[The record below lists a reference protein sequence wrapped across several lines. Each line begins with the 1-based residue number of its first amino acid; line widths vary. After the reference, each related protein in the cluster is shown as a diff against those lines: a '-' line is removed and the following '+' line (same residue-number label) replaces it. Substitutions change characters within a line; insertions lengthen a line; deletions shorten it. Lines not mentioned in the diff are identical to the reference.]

1 MPKRTNSSARW
12 LNEHANDFYVKQ
24 AKKEGYRSRAAFKL
38 LEIQS
43 RDHLLKSGMLVV
55 DLGAAPG
62 GWSAVAKQK
71 VGETGRVIAVD
82 ILPMPPL
89 PGVECIQGDFYLDE
103 VLVVMMQHIENCAV
117 DLVMSDMSPNIT
129 GINIV
134 DQARAYD
141 LSEHA
146 LLFAQQVL
154 KPNGSFLIKVFQ
166 GQGFEVFLKQIRAC
180 FSKVNIRK
188 PNASRGRSQE
198 VYIVSTGYIPLAF

>member
-24 AKKEGYRSRAAFKL
+24 AKKAGYRSRAAFKL
-38 LEIQS
+38 LEIQD
-43 RDHLLKSGMLVV
+43 RDHLLKSGMLVI

-82 ILPMPPL
+82 VLPMPSL
-89 PGVECIQGDFYLDE
+89 PGIEFIQGDFYLD
-103 VLVVMMQHIENCAV
+103 VVIAEMILCIGDRMV

-166 GQGFEVFLKQIRAC
+166 GQGFDVFLKAIRAC

-198 VYIVSTGYIPLAF
+198 VYIVSTGFQP